1 MRNYII
7 EVEGEITAK
16 VVKQYAVNWVCG
28 SVGGDPESIV
38 DDYDYDEMRHTTN

>member
-16 VVKQYAVNWVCG
+16 DVKQYAVNWVCG

-38 DDYDYDEMRHTTN
+38 DDYDYDEKRHTTN